1 MADLPNGTTIGGKKI
16 IHKGIA
22 NNHRHNASDIDGLNT
37 LATGSQGDGGGI
49 DADVLSGN
57 TYGDLSNE
65 FLQVEND
72 SISELILAN
81 HPTQNNNAVSRLYM
95 QNSIPQNLRSGE
107 FYGITSIGD
116 QSTSTYDYSILD
128 SYNIRFIEMD
138 CLINGFK
145 FTIPTT
151 TIDIRDVNANFEN
164 KEFYTYIES
173 STNSAAIIIQEEYEL
188 NQDNKIFIGTL
199 ESNAASIESFSPIT
213 GFERVGIG
221 RYMLSNTPK
230 EYAIPVSDSSGKI
243 DNSWIYG
250 ARGETLISLNG
261 PTEISSGNTYTY
273 SITNYNSF
281 SNYEISPSYTGLV
294 ISFQSED
301 IIEVVSPSILPFET
315 QTDLVV
321 SKDGFENIFT
331 LTMLADP
338 SVTISGPTEVNSG
351 GSNYQ
356 YTIGNYNPDY
366 TYTVAT
372 THGTVSRTDDIITL
386 ITPSTLEND
395 VTATVTVS
403 REGSSDS
410 IDVFML
416 AQPPYDIVGRDNVWQ
431 SGTFTYTIDPYV
443 STSTYSVSAS
453 DPNVTTSFSNGTIT
467 VNVPAG
473 TTEEYTF
480 DLQVSSTEEGNVSRT
495 LTVLGDPEPFNISLN
510 GEFGANLY
518 QLIGSPEPALN
529 YTINVSG
536 TLNGYE
542 TSRTVDGYIL
552 NYSLTTGQFTDGST
566 LTLNI
571 NNTIIYA
578 DGGHGGGKPVAGYIG
593 SANSPN
599 GFPGSNAI
607 EIEVPTHLTVTN
619 STLRAGG
626 GGGGAARRYMSDS
639 GSGGKGLGSS
649 TTLSMAAGGG
659 GAAWGSNVG
668 GVVSSSGNVS
678 STNPTVGNDFGGG
691 SGGYSVNDEYQNDD
705 PAQTY
710 HGRFTGYGGN
720 GGAAAA
726 PGANA
731 TGSSNFEDEFSYSGS
746 NYNTISYGGQLGTG
760 GAAGLAINGNS
771 NVLTFNQSNNDII
784 GNINI

>member
-273 SITNYNSF
+273 SITNY
-281 SNYEISPSYTGLV
+281 
-294 ISFQSED
+294 
-301 IIEVVSPSILPFET
+301 
-315 QTDLVV
+315 
-321 SKDGFENIFT
+321 
-331 LTMLADP
+331 
-338 SVTISGPTEVNSG
+338 
-351 GSNYQ
+351 
-356 YTIGNYNPDY
+356 
-366 TYTVAT
+366 
-372 THGTVSRTDDIITL
+372 
-386 ITPSTLEND
+386 
-395 VTATVTVS
+395 
-403 REGSSDS
+403 
-410 IDVFML
+410 
-416 AQPPYDIVGRDNVWQ
+416 
-431 SGTFTYTIDPYV
+431 
-443 STSTYSVSAS
+443 
-453 DPNVTTSFSNGTIT
+453 
-467 VNVPAG
+467 
-473 TTEEYTF
+473 
-480 DLQVSSTEEGNVSRT
+480 
-495 LTVLGDPEPFNISLN
+495 
-510 GEFGANLY
+510 
-518 QLIGSPEPALN
+518 
-529 YTINVSG
+529 
-536 TLNGYE
+536 
-542 TSRTVDGYIL
+542 
-552 NYSLTTGQFTDGST
+552 YSL
-566 LTLNI
+566 L
-571 NNTIIYA
+571 
-578 DGGHGGGKPVAGYIG
+578 
-593 SANSPN
+593 
-599 GFPGSNAI
+599 
-607 EIEVPTHLTVTN
+607 
-619 STLRAGG
+619 
-626 GGGGAARRYMSDS
+626 
-639 GSGGKGLGSS
+639 
-649 TTLSMAAGGG
+649 
-659 GAAWGSNVG
+659 
-668 GVVSSSGNVS
+668 
-678 STNPTVGNDFGGG
+678 
-691 SGGYSVNDEYQNDD
+691 
-705 PAQTY
+705 
-710 HGRFTGYGGN
+710 
-720 GGAAAA
+720 
-726 PGANA
+726 
-731 TGSSNFEDEFSYSGS
+731 
-746 NYNTISYGGQLGTG
+746 
-760 GAAGLAINGNS
+760 
-771 NVLTFNQSNNDII
+771 
-784 GNINI
+784 